1 MRFFDMKT
9 KILVLTDFSKNA
21 YTALSYA
28 VELFKKSD
36 CHFYILNAFT
46 PSTYVSDNILATQL
60 GSHDIEA
67 LKQTSKKG
75 LETIEQLLSFR
86 DDDPNHSFTFL
97 SEFDFVHKSAI
108 NAVQKYDID
117 LIVMGTHGES
127 DSSQALFGSNTVS
140 IMNKVRECAT
150 LVVPKDVIY
159 QELKEIVF
167 LSSYKAPYK
176 SLELRPLLT
185 LGARHKSHV
194 SVLHVSKTVEKDK
207 DFDEIKNALSH
218 KLQDLKPSFHEIQ
231 GVSLPDALQCF
242 IQIKESNMIAFV
254 NKKHHFFE
262 HLFSPTMVKDL
273 AKNSQIPIL
282 CLHHIK
288 N

>member
-1 MRFFDMKT
+1 MKT

-21 YTALSYA
+21 YTALNYA
-28 VELFKKSD
+28 IELFKQSS
-36 CHFYILNAFT
+36 CEFYILNAFT

-60 GSHDIEA
+60 GNHDLEA

-75 LETIEQLLSFR
+75 LETLEQLISSR
-86 DDDPNHSFTFL
+86 DKDPDHSFTYV
-97 SEFDFVHKSAI
+97 SEFDFVHKAVVK
-108 NAVQKYDID
+108 AVQKYNID

-127 DSSQALFGSNTVS
+127 DSSQALFGSITVS
-140 IMNKVRECAT
+140 IMNKVRDCTT
-150 LVVPKDVIY
+150 LVVPKGHIY
-159 QELKEIVF
+159 EPLKEVVF
-167 LSSYKAPYK
+167 LSSYRTPYK

-185 LGARHKSHV
+185 IAARHKAHL
-194 SVLHVSKTVEKDK
+194 SVLHVSKDEEQQDQHH
-207 DFDEIKNALSH
+207 EIKDALSH
-218 KLQDLKPSFHEIQ
+218 KLQDLSPSFYEIN

-242 IQIKESNMIAFV
+242 VQIKESDMIAFV

-262 HLFSPTMVKDL
+262 NLFSPSMVKDL
-273 AKNSQIPIL
+273 AKHAQVPIL